1 MISFEWMFI
10 GALVGLLVVSVFRP
24 PPRKIPTL
32 PSPDNKEPFFTQH
45 GCVKFTAKEEEC
57 TPTATSLA
65 STINK

>member
-10 GALVGLLVVSVFRP
+10 GAIVGLLVVSVFRP

-32 PSPDNKEPFFTQH
+32 PTPDNTEPFFTQH
-45 GCVKFTAKEEEC
+45 GCVKFKVKEEEC

-65 STINK
+65 SKV